1 MGIQH
6 RSMCIMPRGA
16 VFFTYSA
23 HHEWTNGGV
32 CNNGYSDVH
41 VSTKR
46 PRRVHFSSVAKR
58 RQSIAGVVRLSEEA
72 AASRRSQLYGWVPT
86 HSKFYGC
93 VPIRSHQIRKQL
105 GASHIILQ

>member
-41 VSTKR
+41 VSTKE
-46 PRRVHFSSVAKR
+46 V
-58 RQSIAGVVRLSEEA
+58 
-72 AASRRSQLYGWVPT
+72 
-86 HSKFYGC
+86 C
-93 VPIRSHQIRKQL
+93 
-105 GASHIILQ
+105 